1 MENQTQK
8 LLQSIVE
15 NARTGLDACEQ
26 MMNKTKDAALR
37 DELMTQTTEYQKF
50 AQDAEKALLAEGA
63 QPHSKGMM
71 ARAGMWMGLQMNTM
85 IDTST
90 SHLAELLI
98 QGSTMGI
105 VEMTR
110 DQGSLTEASA
120 EVQGM
125 ATAFIQSQQAAID
138 RLKKLL
144 VAEKSSVQ

>member
-37 DELMTQTTEYQKF
+37 DELMTQRTEYQKF
-50 AQDAEKALLAEGA
+50 AQDAENALTAAGA
-63 QPHSKGMM
+63 QPHAKGLM

-85 IDTST
+85 MDTTT

-110 DQGSLTEASA
+110 DQSSLTEASA
-120 EVQGM
+120 EAQGM
-125 ATAFIQSQQAAID
+125 AAAFIQSQQAAID

-144 VAEKSSVQ
+144 VTEKSSVQ